1 MPYTFRQIP
10 DVNTVEELRQ
20 WLSEELKLISESLNE
35 SIELE
40 LRASKH
46 EPERPREGMIV
57 HADGTAW
64 DPGAGAGT
72 YIYRSGAWQKIVTG
86 TGVTFASTTEQL
98 TGTEAAKASTPDSVA
113 ALWEKGSDV
122 ASTGTLSLG
131 EGGYFHV
138 TGTTNITDIDFAT
151 AKDGRW
157 AVLVFD
163 GALTLTHNA
172 TTLILP
178 SGANIVTVAGD
189 ACCVVQDASDNVKVV
204 WYQRKDGHALVETAP
219 PPTPAVLQVLQT
231 TNTANTDLTTAIPF
245 DDTVPTNTEGT
256 SVLSQAI
263 TPASSSNKVLC
274 EVDVWGSSTL
284 AGNQICVALFRGTT
298 CIAAVA
304 HSENAAV
311 QARPVTLTFL
321 DSPATTSA
329 TTYEVRVGPPSGTVR
344 LNGIETARR
353 FGGVGVSTLTLS
365 EIKG

>member
-10 DVNTVEELRQ
+10 DVGTVEELRQ

-57 HADGTAW
+57 HADGAAW
-64 DPGAGAGT
+64 NPGTGAGT
-72 YIYRSGAWQKIVTG
+72 YRYQSGAWVKITSPADLGAYLPLAGGQMTGRLELANGTVTGNSGMATGTGSLGEIEAQNNGTGAAMMAFHRSGAFAGYFGLDTDNVFKIGGWSFGANAYKVW
-86 TGVTFASTTEQL
+86 TEQTL
-98 TGTEAAKASTPDSVA
+98 PVFGAA
-113 ALWEKGSDV
+113 
-122 ASTGTLSLG
+122 
-131 EGGYFHV
+131 
-138 TGTTNITDIDFAT
+138 
-151 AKDGRW
+151 
-157 AVLVFD
+157 
-163 GALTLTHNA
+163 
-172 TTLILP
+172 
-178 SGANIVTVAGD
+178 VAGY
-189 ACCVVQDASDNVKVV
+189 VPASGGGTANFL
-204 WYQRKDGHALVETAP
+204 RADGTWTGAG
-219 PPTPAVLQVLQT
+219 AVLQVLQT

-263 TPASSSNKVLC
+263 TPASSSNKILC

-304 HSENAAV
+304 HSENAAA

-365 EIKG
+365 EIRV